1 MGFKEQFLDDLD
13 SVFFNSEE
21 FAELHMINGMEVNIV
36 VDNDKLAELYISKKS
51 HTEELFTDAIMFY
64 VRKKDLDFEPV
75 PGQYL
80 EYDGQWM
87 LISDVKADDTESYTI
102 VLEAN
107 ES

>member
-1 MGFKEQFLDDLD
+1 MGFKEQLLDDLD
-13 SVFFNSEE
+13 SVFFNTDE
-21 FAELHMINGMEVNIV
+21 FAETHTINGEKVDIV
-36 VDNDKLAELYISKKS
+36 VDNDKLADLYISKET

-80 EYDGQWM
+80 EYDGRGM
-87 LISDVKADDTESYTI
+87 LITDVKHDDESYTI
-102 VLEAN
+102 VLGAN